1 MSFSSD
7 IRAELCDVRNL
18 TPEQSAAVLYGIF
31 YASREENGRPLVQTE
46 NLELMNA
53 AVELLRTVFPGVHSG
68 IVRLVK
74 NSGSLYTLKI
84 KSGWERISE
93 RFGDMSTINGEAV
106 PGSDECS
113 GAFLRGVFIS
123 CGSVTD
129 PNKEIGRAHV

>member
-7 IRAELCDVRNL
+7 IRAELCDVRSL

-53 AVELLRTVFPGVHSG
+53 TVELLHAVFPGVHSG

-74 NSGSLYTLKI
+74 NCGSLFTLKI

-129 PNKEIGRAHV
+129 PN